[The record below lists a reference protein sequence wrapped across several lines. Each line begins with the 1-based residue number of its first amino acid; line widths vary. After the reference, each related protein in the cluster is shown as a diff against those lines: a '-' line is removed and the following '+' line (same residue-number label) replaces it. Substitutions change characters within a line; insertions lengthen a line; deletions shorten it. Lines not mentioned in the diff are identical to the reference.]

1 MHSVWQILT
10 QQNRSLGGP
19 RGSAF
24 FGTALTS
31 GFVPSALSSCDPS
44 KFYDVCINDACI
56 FDVGYPELDKGKD
69 GEEVYKV
76 RKLNLRWP

>member
-1 MHSVWQILT
+1 MT
-10 QQNRSLGGP
+10 QAS
-19 RGSAF
+19 
-24 FGTALTS
+24 
-31 GFVPSALSSCDPS
+31 
-44 KFYDVCINDACI
+44 FYDVCISDACI